1 MAKKR
6 RIVIVSN
13 RKYLL
18 QVNQPIKKSTVF
30 VYRNPDN
37 IYLSSLKDVGV
48 QDRKNDETIIYNTS
62 SKKWESGPISNV
74 DIQIDLDIIDAGE
87 Y

>member
-1 MAKKR
+1 MAKR
-6 RIVIVSN
+6 RIVIVPN
-13 RKYLL
+13 RKDLL

-37 IYLSSLKDVGV
+37 IYLSSLKDVDV

-74 DIQIDLDIIDAGE
+74 DIQIDLDVIDAGE

>member
-13 RKYLL
+13 RKDLL

-37 IYLSSLKDVGV
+37 IYLSSLKDVDV

-62 SKKWESGPISNV
+62 SKKWESSPISNV